1 MYYLMIID
9 CDKYLNYTNIL
20 TIIPHTNN
28 AAQEGL
34 KYVWLRRGS
43 STVVVVW
50 VWLVGGVGVLLGN
63 LTRPR
68 LLRIL
73 CDSGLK
79 PRPFLRVGTLPS
91 PFKNSLLLDIL

>member
-1 MYYLMIID
+1 MIID
-9 CDKYLNYTNIL
+9 CDKYLNYTNIHK
-20 TIIPHTNN
+20 IILHTNN

-43 STVVVVW
+43 STVIVW
-50 VWLVGGVGVLLGN
+50 VWLLGGVGVLLGN

-73 CDSGLK
+73 CDSGLN
-79 PRPFLRVGTLPS
+79 PRPFLPVGTLPS
-91 PFKNSLLLDIL
+91 PLKNSLLLDIL